1 MKAGWTMAGKANGMR
16 DGIIF
21 KEEGEL
27 KHVILMQKPDNC
39 EEWRGMAEEQ
49 QKQSGGSER
58 VVTGQVEGRRR
69 REICLSQE
77 QERAAEGQQSRW
89 LGKATFIFPVPS

>member
-1 MKAGWTMAGKANGMR
+1 MAGKANGMR

-39 EEWRGMAEEQ
+39 EE
-49 QKQSGGSER
+49 
-58 VVTGQVEGRRR
+58 
-69 REICLSQE
+69 
-77 QERAAEGQQSRW
+77 
-89 LGKATFIFPVPS
+89 